1 MAIEQYT
8 EHLVLEEMNIKLG
21 KNENC
26 IVLPQGDVEKYPKI
40 EKALKEAG
48 GKPKKCEL
56 KNFTLGGKGKAKPEF
71 IITFKDNINTIIVI
85 ECKNTLKKHE
95 SLEKN
100 EPNNYAVDGVLYYSK
115 FLKTNYDVIG
125 IAVSGT
131 KKSNMKVS
139 TFFWEKG
146 QSNYKEL
153 EKAKNHLFSPEE
165 YINLIKGEEVKKNY
179 SIQDVRKLALEF
191 HDTLREL
198 GVTEK
203 EKPLFIAGL
212 LIALQDTWF
221 KEIYRT
227 LKKTV
232 NVITSLETA
241 LNNILDQEKGIK
253 KEKIDYIKTA
263 LKQVGKN
270 EKLKVKTLGEYNS
283 ITWYIEELELK
294 ILPMMNHDTTI
305 DALGEFYHEFIK
317 YSGGDGNG
325 LGIVLTP
332 EHITDFMV
340 ELANVN
346 KCSKVIDPTCGS
358 GSFLVSALN
367 KMIKNANHDEIIEI
381 KNNSLYGIEINTDL
395 YTLSLTNM
403 IVRGDGKSNIE
414 NGDCF
419 NQEIKEQMKS
429 KNINVGL
436 INPPYAQKDCELK
449 FINNMLDM
457 LVVGGIGVA
466 IVPLSSAIGTKFLS
480 ERESLMSKHTLK
492 AVLTM
497 PDDLFYPTASTN
509 TCIMVW
515 EAGNPHN
522 SDNNTFFGYFKDDG
536 FVKKKK
542 LGRIDYFN
550 KWDTIKRNW
559 LELYR
564 NNDVKDGISA
574 RKKVTFEDE
583 WLAEAYMKTDYSK
596 ISEDDFVA
604 TLIDYA
610 SFLVKNGGITD
621 DE

>member
-21 KNENC
+21 VNENC
-26 IVLPQGDVEKYPKI
+26 VVLPQGDVERYSKI

-56 KNFTLGGKGKAKPEF
+56 ENFTLGGKGKAKPEF
-71 IITFKDNINTIIVI
+71 IITFKEDINTIIVI

-100 EPNNYAVDGVLYYSK
+100 EPSNYAVDGVLYYSK
-115 FLKTNYDVIG
+115 FLKTDYDVIG

-131 KKSNMKVS
+131 KKSSMKIS
-139 TFFWEKG
+139 TFLWEKG
-146 QSNYKEL
+146 
-153 EKAKNHLFSPEE
+153 
-165 YINLIKGEEVKKNY
+165 
-179 SIQDVRKLALEF
+179 
-191 HDTLREL
+191 
-198 GVTEK
+198 
-203 EKPLFIAGL
+203 
-212 LIALQDTWF
+212 
-221 KEIYRT
+221 
-227 LKKTV
+227 
-232 NVITSLETA
+232 
-241 LNNILDQEKGIK
+241 QEKGIK
-253 KEKIDYIKTA
+253 KEKINYIKTA

-346 KCSKVIDPTCGS
+346 KYSKVLDPACGS

-367 KMIKNANHDEIIEI
+367 KMIENANHEEIIEI
-381 KNNSLYGIEINTDL
+381 KNNSLYGVEINTDL

-419 NQEIKEQMKS
+419 DSKIKKLMKS
-429 KNINVGL
+429 KNINIGL

-449 FINNMLDM
+449 FIDNMLDM
-457 LVVGGIGVA
+457 LTIGGLGVA
-466 IVPLSSAIGTKFLS
+466 IVPLSSALGTKFLE
-480 ERESLMSKHTLK
+480 ERETLMSKHTLK
-492 AVLTM
+492 AVFTM
-497 PDDLFYPTASTN
+497 PDDLFYPTAATN

-515 EAGNPHN
+515 IANTPHN
-522 SDNNTFFGYFKDDG
+522 SNNNTFFGYFKEDG

-542 LGRIDYFN
+542 LGRVDFLN
-550 KWDTIKRNW
+550 KWTSIKEEW

-574 RKKVTFEDE
+574 RAKVDSKSE
-583 WLAEAYMKTDYSK
+583 WLAEAYMQTDYSTLCD
-596 ISEDDFVA
+596 DDFIS
-604 TLIDYA
+604 TLRDYA
-610 SFLVKNGGITD
+610 SFCIKKGDNKCLK
-621 DE
+621 